1 MADGGLISCAD
12 SKKKKKSW
20 LEQRAKKITAIR
32 KGVNISPDDEFGST
46 ELELCYDNN
55 RHDHVLPPT

>member
-12 SKKKKKSW
+12 SKKKILDSG
-20 LEQRAKKITAIR
+20 QKKITAIR

-55 RHDHVLPPT
+55 RHDPVLPPT